1 MDLAKIRTVGL
12 MKNSRRDECGVG
24 HELVDDYIRQ
34 KGWDKKKLTLSQLLE
49 ITAHL
54 KNMEAK

>member
-12 MKNSRRDECGVG
+12 MKNSRRDEGGAG
-24 HELVDDYIRQ
+24 HEFVDDYIRQ
-34 KGWDKKKLTLSQLLE
+34 KGWDKKKLTLSQLME